1 MNKCEARSFS
11 LAMRKKYDLN
21 LASINAID
29 EIINMDIIN
38 NYSNIGIYYPIGR
51 EISILKL
58 LKLFPDKK
66 FYLPI
71 TKDEISFA
79 RYKLGDQ
86 LVKGPF
92 KTMEPVGDVVCRE
105 EIEVFFIPCVA
116 ISKDNKRIGYG
127 KGYYDRYL
135 AGYNGIKIGI
145 CYKELSELDVLCD
158 SFDVEL
164 DYKIKGWLNV

>member
-58 LKLFPDKK
+58 LNNNL
-66 FYLPI
+66 
-71 TKDEISFA
+71 
-79 RYKLGDQ
+79 
-86 LVKGPF
+86 
-92 KTMEPVGDVVCRE
+92 
-105 EIEVFFIPCVA
+105 
-116 ISKDNKRIGYG
+116 
-127 KGYYDRYL
+127 
-135 AGYNGIKIGI
+135 
-145 CYKELSELDVLCD
+145 
-158 SFDVEL
+158 
-164 DYKIKGWLNV
+164 